1 MYLKVSVGYASEP
14 GRVIQVMKNYSKNR
28 SLVPTVG
35 RLTELG
41 VL

>member
-1 MYLKVSVGYASEP
+1 MYLKVSVGYVSEP
-14 GRVIQVMKNYSKNR
+14 GHVTQVMKNYSKNR
-28 SLVPTVG
+28 ALVPTVD